1 MTADPIS
8 GSTARAGVR
17 ACGGLAYPPL
27 RAVHAQSAHP
37 MTPTR
42 QELTPALK
50 TVRIDLK
57 EGWGKGD
64 LVDFPPPFLPAE
76 RYHTASLARP
86 DQRCAGYWLQVMA
99 GTRTRYPAR
108 LRILCSPAT
117 ARRYGAE

>member
-1 MTADPIS
+1 M
-8 GSTARAGVR
+8 R

-57 EGWGKGD
+57 EGWERATWLGC
-64 LVDFPPPFLPAE
+64 LSPSLPAE
-76 RYHTASLARP
+76 R
-86 DQRCAGYWLQVMA
+86 
-99 GTRTRYPAR
+99 
-108 LRILCSPAT
+108 
-117 ARRYGAE
+117 